1 MMKTKCFGLRPI
13 TGAGSDQANAA
24 DVDSPDAAPVVP
36 VTSRDVSQPECA
48 EIQEWQLE
56 NQGGGATWR
65 PATAWRIKQMQVL
78 DLGQN
83 QQLV

>member
-56 NQGGGATWR
+56 NQGGGGDMEACNR
-65 PATAWRIKQMQVL
+65 VAHKA
-78 DLGQN
+78 DAGS
-83 QQLV
+83 